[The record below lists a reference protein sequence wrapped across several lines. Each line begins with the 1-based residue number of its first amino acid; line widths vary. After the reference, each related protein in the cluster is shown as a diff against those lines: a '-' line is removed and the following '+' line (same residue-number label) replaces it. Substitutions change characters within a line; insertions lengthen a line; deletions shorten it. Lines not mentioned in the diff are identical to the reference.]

1 MKWNIVADSSIDLFS
16 TELEYENIHF
26 STVPFTISIGETH
39 FIDDD
44 RLDIDKLVAKMKST
58 DDSSHTSCPSS
69 GAWYEKFKEEG
80 HIIAITLTSGLSGS
94 YNSACAARNMILEE
108 YPDKKI
114 TIIDSLSVGP
124 EMVLLV
130 RKICTLIEL
139 GKNFE
144 EVVSQSQLYMT
155 QTQVMFALSS
165 FDNLVRNGR
174 IHKLTGFV
182 ANKFG
187 FLGVGS
193 ANETG
198 TIEMRG
204 IVRGKKKAINIIL
217 NGLKQ
222 KEEQLKSVVIS
233 HCQNPEFAK
242 RLKNEIQNIW
252 SDSEV
257 TIIPTRGLCSFYAE
271 QKGLIIGY

>member
-58 DDSSHTSCPSS
+58 DDSSHTSCPSA
-69 GAWYEKFKEEG
+69 GAWYEKFKEAG

-198 TIEMRG
+198 TI
-204 IVRGKKKAINIIL
+204 IL